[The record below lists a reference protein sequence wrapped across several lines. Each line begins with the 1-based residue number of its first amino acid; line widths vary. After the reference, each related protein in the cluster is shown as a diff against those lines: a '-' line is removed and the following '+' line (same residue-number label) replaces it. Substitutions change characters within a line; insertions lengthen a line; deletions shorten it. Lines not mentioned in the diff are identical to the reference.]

1 MQNRQSKNKLILI
14 ALAAALLIIA
24 TIAIFIFYRRL
35 SNRSGNASPFPGSPD
50 GSGNVQVT
58 ENTITASG
66 TVSPGFI
73 MEGLDLD
80 YLESELV
87 VEEVYLSSGMQV
99 EQGEKIARLTEKSVE
114 KARGELIDAKTE
126 AELAFRAGTI
136 TFEQAKIEAQY
147 EYDSNILNGTQAQ
160 EIYDETI
167 KELQKAVDDATK
179 DIEEANEDIAEYTDA
194 LQNDSYDEKYQV
206 SYLNTK
212 YEEDL
217 ALLNDKM
224 EDWEL
229 PWQYV
234 TGQDENGDPVNAP
247 INTPNLST
255 AQKLYQEVDEEYQEY
270 LSAKEEYDTAL
281 TNATYEL
288 EKLNLKMT
296 DLEGALQTAQSN
308 YDEGVISAKAAYD
321 NAIAKSQN
329 AQAIYNTAIKK
340 AQEEF
345 HSLQDEKEDAEEHL
359 SDFEERVGDTY
370 LYTADSGEILMAPLE
385 EDMVLQKDS
394 MLLGYSNAD
403 DLTVMVSV
411 NQDYIDQISVGD
423 KALVTITEYGD
434 YSGTV
439 QSINP
444 ISQNSSRSSV
454 TYLVTVKLEGD
465 VTMLSANLA
474 AQVTF
479 GTMTGDDTAG

>member
-1 MQNRQSKNKLILI
+1 MQNRPSKKRLIFI
-14 ALAAALLIIA
+14 LLIVAAFIA
-24 TIAIFIFYRRL
+24 AIIIVFTLYRWL
-35 SNRSGNASPFPGSPD
+35 SGRSGDASFFPD
-50 GSGNVQVT
+50 DADASGNIRIT

-87 VEEVYLSSGMQV
+87 IEEVYLSSGMQV
-99 EQGEKIARLTEKSVE
+99 ERGEKIARLTEESVE
-114 KARGELIDAKTE
+114 NARRELTYAKTE
-126 AELAFRAGTI
+126 AELAYRAGAI
-136 TFEQAKIEAQY
+136 TYEQAKIEAQY

-160 EIYDETI
+160 EVYDETI
-167 KELQKAVDDATK
+167 KELQKAVEKASE

-206 SYLNTK
+206 SYLHAK

-224 EDWEL
+224 EEWEL

-234 TGQDENGDPVNAP
+234 TGQDENGDPVRAP
-247 INTPNLST
+247 ANTPNLDT

-270 LSAKEEYDTAL
+270 LNAKEEYDTAL
-281 TNATYEL
+281 IGAAYEL
-288 EKLNLKMT
+288 EKLKLKMT
-296 DLEGALQTAQSN
+296 DLESALQTAQNN

-321 NAIAKSQN
+321 TAIARSQN
-329 AQAIYNTAIKK
+329 AQAVYDTAMKK
-340 AQEEF
+340 AQEELD
-345 HSLQDEKEDAEEHL
+345 SLQDEKEDAEEHL
-359 SDFEERVGDTY
+359 TDFEERVGDTY
-370 LYTADSGEILMAPLE
+370 LYTAGSGEILMVPLE
-385 EDMVLQKDS
+385 EDMELQKDS

-411 NQDYIDQISVGD
+411 NQNYINQISVGD

-444 ISQNSSRSSV
+444 ISQSSSRSSV

-465 VTMLSANLA
+465 VTMLSANLS
-474 AQVTF
+474 AQVMF
-479 GTMTGDDTAG
+479 GTVSEDNAEG